1 MPPRAVLIVA
11 HPGHELLLHHWLER
25 AHPIVC
31 ALTDGSGSR
40 ARDRSGRSKTIIQRT
55 GAQVGPVFGVRTDRA
70 WYNAILA
77 GDRRPFD
84 SVAARIAN
92 VCRANRVTQ
101 IVADPVELFNPMHD
115 LCSCLA
121 QSVAMRLQGPGAIEL
136 LTYPIERPDLLRARP
151 VHVCTLDDA
160 ALQRKLGAAAEYYE
174 LTSEVERKRGAT
186 EDVAVERLFPVDI
199 HGVWARQP
207 AEEPVYERIGR
218 SRVDRGTYA
227 ELITY
232 EKHVRPLAAMLTAG
246 APERG
251 APLTSSP
258 LPGRR
263 RRSARPLPY

>member
-1 MPPRAVLIVA
+1 MEPRAALIVA

-31 ALTDGSGSR
+31 ALTDGSGGR
-40 ARDRSGRSKTIIQRT
+40 AHDRSHRSKTIIQRA
-55 GAQVGPVFGVRTDRA
+55 GAQVGPVFGVRTDRT

-92 VCRANRVTQ
+92 VCRANHVTQ

-121 QSVAMRLQGPGAIEL
+121 QNVAMQLQSSGAVEL
-136 LTYPIERPDLLRARP
+136 LTYPIERPDLMRARAA
-151 VHVCTLDDA
+151 HTYALDDA
-160 ALQRKLGAAAEYYE
+160 ALQRKLSAAADYYE
-174 LTSEVERKRGAT
+174 MTSEVERKRRAI
-186 EDVAVERLFPVDI
+186 ENLAVERLFSVDI
-199 HGVWARQP
+199 HAVWPRRP
-207 AEEPVYERIGR
+207 REEPYYEGIGR
-218 SRVDRGTYA
+218 SRIDRGTYT

-232 EKHVRPLAAMLTAG
+232 GKHVRPLAVMLTG
-246 APERG
+246 ARSDRAERFI
-251 APLTSSP
+251 SSP
-258 LPGRR
+258 PPGRR